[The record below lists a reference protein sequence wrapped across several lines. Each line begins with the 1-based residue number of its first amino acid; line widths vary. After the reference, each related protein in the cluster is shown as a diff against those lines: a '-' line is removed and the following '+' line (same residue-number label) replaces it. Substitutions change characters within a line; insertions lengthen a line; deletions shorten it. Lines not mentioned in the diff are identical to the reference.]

1 MVYVAIYLGLLI
13 FVIGCV
19 RRVIEYASMP
29 RHLRWELYP
38 VPHEEPS
45 RVAHGGSYFETSEW
59 WLKPRH
65 FHMAGELRV
74 MFAEIMFLRGLWE
87 HNRRLWLPSF
97 LFHFG
102 LYLLIGT
109 VVLITCGAAIPLFMP
124 SVGSSSLWV
133 ALADLYTVTGYAGAA
148 LSTVGAVALLWRRA
162 ADAELKNYMK
172 PSDFF
177 NLIFFIVAFGA
188 MVAGYALRP
197 PASAGAGELVSGAI
211 RFNKDISLGRLFSAG
226 LLLASALVAYIPF
239 THMAHFIAK
248 YFTYHC
254 AMASRSIA
262 CLARCWMR
270 RSSVFSNW
278 ASNWGAIASWDEI
291 SWWTS
296 CAANIRRSSS
306 ALARKRASSSKRS
319 NLSYVMAAG
328 SAPTRVLAAILK

>member
-1 MVYVAIYLGLLI
+1 MTIMVYVAIYLGLLI

-38 VPHEEPS
+38 VPHEDPS

-109 VVLITCGAAIPLFMP
+109 VVLITCGAAIPLFVP

-148 LSTVGAVALLWRRA
+148 LSTVGAVVLLWRRA
-162 ADAELKNYMK
+162 ADAELKNYTK
-172 PSDFF
+172 PGDFF

-188 MVAGYALRP
+188 IVAGYALRP

-226 LLLASALVAYIPF
+226 LVLASALVAYIPF
-239 THMAHFIAK
+239 THMAHFIVK
-248 YFTYHC
+248 YFTYHSVRWDDQPSVRGG
-254 AMASRSIA
+254 AMESRVTGYLGYRPTWSAEHVGADGKKTWVDIA
-262 CLARCWMR
+262 
-270 RSSVFSNW
+270 
-278 ASNWGAIASWDEI
+278 
-291 SWWTS
+291 T
-296 CAANIRRSSS
+296 ANP
-306 ALARKRASSSKRS
+306 AQEVRK
-319 NLSYVMAAG
+319 
-328 SAPTRVLAAILK
+328 